1 MKIDLINGYFIEVD
15 PLNYTLKQKYRGT
28 DKEGNLKEKETVRTL
43 GYYGKL
49 EDALHGFLRHNQI
62 DILSD
67 LGMGMH
73 EIVKNIEES
82 NKAAVQ
88 AIMDVLNGDDGK

>member
-1 MKIDLINGYFIEVD
+1 MQINLINGYFVEVD
-15 PLNYTLKQKYRGT
+15 PLNYTLKQKYRPK
-28 DKEGNLKEKETVRTL
+28 DKDGNLKEKEAVRTL

-49 EDALHGFLRHNQI
+49 EDALNGFLRHNQI

-82 NKAAVQ
+82 NKAAVR
-88 AIMDVLNGDDGK
+88 AIMDVLNGG